1 MAKKKQ
7 DATAADVAVRPEKKG
22 KKSKKAKK
30 LFKEIVVETVRA
42 GEPARANVDDE
53 SRTLVLGIPD
63 GTPGVAG
70 PVGPK
75 GPMGPPGPQGPAG
88 PAGPE
93 GPQGP
98 QGSQGPR
105 GEAGEQGPQGPQGPQ
120 GQRGEAGARGA
131 AGERGEPGVG
141 VSYEQAPAGA
151 ERFYLYVDELGRL
164 CYHQDGNDFLVS
176 LQPKAADQPE
186 A

>member
-1 MAKKKQ
+1 MGKKVSE
-7 DATAADVAVRPEKKG
+7 ATTDVATRPEKKG
-22 KKSKKAKK
+22 KKAKKAKK
-30 LFKEIVVETVRA
+30 AKQLFNEIVVETVRA
-42 GEPARANVDDE
+42 GEPARAGFE
-53 SRTLVLGIPD
+53 EETRTLVLGIPE
-63 GTPGVAG
+63 GAPGIAG
-70 PVGPK
+70 PAGPK

-105 GEAGEQGPQGPQGPQ
+105 GEAGDQGPQGPQGPQ
-120 GQRGEAGARGA
+120 GQRGEPGPRGA
-131 AGERGEPGVG
+131 AGEPGTG
-141 VSYEQAPAGA
+141 VRYDQAPAGA

-164 CYHQDGNDFLVS
+164 CYHQDGSDFLVS
-176 LQPKAADQPE
+176 LQPRTPAQAD